1 MDRSKIVEG
10 IKKAKENS
18 KKRNFTQSI
27 DITISLKEIDL
38 NNPKNR
44 INEELVLPHGK
55 GKPVKIGVIADG
67 DLAMKARDF
76 TDMVITKEKLKE
88 LQKNR
93 RLCKEIAKKY
103 DFFIAQADMMPMVG
117 KILGPVLGPRG
128 KMAKPIPPTADLKP
142 LFDRYSRTVRIKMKD
157 QPVISVPVGTE
168 EMDDDKIS
176 ENCEAVISAIER
188 KLEKGSHHIK
198 NIFIKTTMGAPIKVK

>member
-1 MDRSKIVEG
+1 MDRLMIMEG

-18 KKRNFTQSI
+18 KKRNFSQSI
-27 DITISLKEIDL
+27 DITILLKEVDL
-38 NNPKNR
+38 NNPQNR

-55 GKPVKIGVIADG
+55 GKSVKVSIIADG
-67 DLAMKARDF
+67 DLAMKARNF
-76 TDMVITKEKLKE
+76 TDMIITKEKLKE

-93 RLCKEIAKKY
+93 RECKEIAKKY

-128 KMAKPIPPTADLKP
+128 KMAKPIPLTADLKP
-142 LFDRYSRTVRIKMKD
+142 LFERYNRTVRIKMKD
-157 QPVISVPVGTE
+157 QPVISVSVGTE

-176 ENCEAVISAIER
+176 ENCEAVVGAIER
-188 KLEKGSHHIK
+188 KLEKGSYHIK
-198 NIFIKTTMGAPIKVK
+198 NIFIKTTMGMPIRVK